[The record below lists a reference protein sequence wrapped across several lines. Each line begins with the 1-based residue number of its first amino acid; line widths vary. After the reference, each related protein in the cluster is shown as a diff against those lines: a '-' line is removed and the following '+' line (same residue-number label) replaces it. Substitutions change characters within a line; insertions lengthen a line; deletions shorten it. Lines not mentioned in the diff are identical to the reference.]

1 MNDAAPLT
9 GRAGDGGESGTP
21 IPYAAIAQ
29 KQPKNKDSRKA
40 RPNFVTTAVYH
51 RDGHF
56 GRQSR
61 TISRRLRSPVALTV
75 ALSGLP
81 GVYAIET

>member
-1 MNDAAPLT
+1 MFFKT
-9 GRAGDGGESGTP
+9 HCGGESGTP
-21 IPYAAIAQ
+21 ISYAAIAL
-29 KQPKNKDSRKA
+29 KQPKNKDSQKA

-61 TISRRLRSPVALTV
+61 TISRRLRSPAALTV
-75 ALSGLP
+75 ALSGFP